1 MTSLIEIEKIPKKDL
16 ERIKQM
22 YFLGFSLEEITH
34 QFPVSVKTLRF
45 YVFGVSD
52 DGTDPLCWYKQ
63 KKEVD
68 KTGVM
73 PYIRGKVDAL
83 EKATG
88 MAYRLLTRG
97 LEGVAERVDS
107 GDYQFTVD
115 EVKKLSD
122 VVANLD
128 KLVRLETG
136 KPTDINEVVNISLKE
151 AREILRNDPFIMAEY
166 KEVKKEEVALE
177 EIDFGESPFE
187 R

>member
-1 MTSLIEIEKIPKKDL
+1 
-16 ERIKQM
+16 M

-52 DGTDPLCWYKQ
+52 DGQDPLCWYKQ

-107 GDYQFTVD
+107 G
-115 EVKKLSD
+115 
-122 VVANLD
+122 A
-128 KLVRLETG
+128 
-136 KPTDINEVVNISLKE
+136 
-151 AREILRNDPFIMAEY
+151 
-166 KEVKKEEVALE
+166 ALE
-177 EIDFGESPFE
+177 GNFQTDLHIILNNLSKEDICQLLMM
-187 R
+187 